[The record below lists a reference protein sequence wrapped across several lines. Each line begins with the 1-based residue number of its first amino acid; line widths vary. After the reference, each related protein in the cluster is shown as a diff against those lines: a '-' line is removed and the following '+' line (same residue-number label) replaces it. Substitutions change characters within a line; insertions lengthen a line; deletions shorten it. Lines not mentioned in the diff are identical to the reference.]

1 MIKIREKITRQKKK
15 LNKQIRR
22 VLIRIR
28 TSAAKQ
34 HNAVQI
40 PEGAIRAETGTG
52 IETETGTVPTPII
65 TAEATPAEEEDRE
78 GVFIFERK
86 YAGFAP
92 RM

>member
-15 LNKQIRR
+15 LNKPIRR

-34 HNAVQI
+34 HNAVRI

-52 IETETGTVPTPII
+52 IETGTVPTPII